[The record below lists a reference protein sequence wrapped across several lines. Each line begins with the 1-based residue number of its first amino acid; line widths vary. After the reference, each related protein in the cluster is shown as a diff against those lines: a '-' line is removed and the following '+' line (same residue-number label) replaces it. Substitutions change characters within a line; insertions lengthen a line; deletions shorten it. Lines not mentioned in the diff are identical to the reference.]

1 MVTTMM
7 ERISMA
13 TIPFR
18 IGCLK
23 RHKGDSLGKVWDQI
37 VLQSPNCRE
46 PIRLT
51 LLNWRRPHGSCIPLP
66 GAFLW
71 VMTSLCFKFPLIYA
85 VVRNKQTTL

>member
-37 VLQSPNCRE
+37 VLQSANCIE
-46 PIRLT
+46 SP
-51 LLNWRRPHGSCIPLP
+51 S
-66 GAFLW
+66 
-71 VMTSLCFKFPLIYA
+71 V
-85 VVRNKQTTL
+85 